1 MSYYP
6 PHLTF
11 PPLLTVF
18 SMSLHFSSTSIQSI
32 PHSPFAFSYLTHS
45 LRWLMEPSPPQPA
58 EQRNNHAP
66 SPSSS
71 SSLPMPSSRA
81 SPNTTAPGLMGKH
94 RMAAAISYLNQQ
106 IQIIQ
111 DELDELET
119 IGGVS
124 TVCPELIST
133 VDAVPD
139 ALLPVTRGPA
149 DVGWERWFQGTPSSR
164 GRRRW
169 I

>member
-1 MSYYP
+1 MEQAP
-6 PHLTF
+6 PC
-11 PPLLTVF
+11 
-18 SMSLHFSSTSIQSI
+18 
-32 PHSPFAFSYLTHS
+32 A
-45 LRWLMEPSPPQPA
+45 A
-58 EQRNNHAP
+58 ERPNNHNP

-71 SSLPMPSSRA
+71 SMPSSQGSANMA
-81 SPNTTAPGLMGKH
+81 SGLMGKH
-94 RMAAAISYLNQQ
+94 RMAAAISHLNQQ
-106 IQIIQ
+106 IQMIQ

-124 TVCPELIST
+124 TVCPDLISSIES
-133 VDAVPD
+133 VPD

-149 DVGWERWFQGTPSSR
+149 EVGWEKWFQGGQSSR